1 MATTPL
7 QKTPKK
13 SSYFSY
19 IKEVLN
25 SQVPVKVKD
34 YPILVQS
41 PDCVSNAPMVCT
53 LARCPWGILTG
64 SNYPAMPTMG
74 GIIKCQPYL
83 TILYQRTKI
92 SF

>member
-41 PDCVSNAPMVCT
+41 PDCVSK
-53 LARCPWGILTG
+53 CPHGLLTG
-64 SNYPAMPTMG
+64 VVFMG
-74 GIIKCQPYL
+74 VSL
-83 TILYQRTKI
+83 LVVTILLSQVFCI
-92 SF
+92 